1 MHNTS
6 VSLYLQLEEGVF
18 LMQEYQQHMVLE
30 SIKDLYLPK
39 ENYVKKKIVT
49 NKKGWIHKRSA
60 PTDKDII
67 NHISGGN
74 NLGVFGGS
82 TGTKFIVFDVDARER
97 AKDVTMKLIDALESE
112 YDINR
117 SRIFVFNSGGKG
129 YHVTLYLDNIIMYDD
144 LQLFYKQ
151 VIATIG
157 ENKNVIELRPT
168 KGQAVKLPFCS
179 HYKTENYAG
188 NVSPLDLSNSSIDEF
203 LFPLKQIV
211 LNDLLKRVVE
221 CEGLIIE
228 RGKKLTL
235 DKENAVFLDNVS
247 TNVNLDVYSLD
258 DLTKEME
265 QVRNANSL
273 IYKYT
278 RHNTTLKLATYLKC
292 IKKMDREDVKT
303 VIFNILCNTPRD
315 MFNDYDT
322 VMFERET
329 NRLVD
334 LVFNNNYKIGARRKI
349 SIYEGE
355 IKALLQLPGR
365 IELKRLGFAFLMHG
379 KRYMKPNGEFYF
391 SYNTIKKYVDCD
403 KTRISKQIEKL
414 VEGNV
419 VEITRQGVAHAKE
432 SERECTIY
440 KTVLENEGK
449 KIELIYNDSE
459 PPRFESIVSQLIEE
473 QVLKDLVSR
482 NNFYTQFKQY
492 YS

>member
-18 LMQEYQQHMVLE
+18 LMQEYQQHMMLE

-49 NKKGWIHKRSA
+49 NKKGWTHKRSA

-67 NHISGGN
+67 THISGGN
-74 NLGVFGGS
+74 NLGVFGGA

-97 AKDVTMKLIDALESE
+97 AKDVTTRLIDALESE
-112 YDINR
+112 YGINR

-144 LQLFYKQ
+144 LQLLYKQ
-151 VIATIG
+151 VIAMVG

-168 KGQAVKLPFCS
+168 EKQAVKLPFCS
-179 HYKTENYAG
+179 HYKTGNYAG
-188 NVSPLDLSNSSIDEF
+188 IVSSLDLSNSPIDEF

-221 CEGLIIE
+221 REGLIIE
-228 RGKKLTL
+228 RGEKLTL

-247 TNVNLDVYSLD
+247 TNVNLDVYD
-258 DLTKEME
+258 TEDKAKYME
-265 QVRNANSL
+265 RILRKNSL
-273 IYKYT
+273 EFKNT
-278 RHNTTLKLATYLKC
+278 RHNVTFTLATYLKDVYL
-292 IKKMDREDVKT
+292 KNREEVKT
-303 VIFNILCNTPRD
+303 IIYNMLCNTSPD
-315 MFNDYDT
+315 MFTTYDRKFFEETTNINVND
-322 VMFERET
+322 
-329 NRLVD
+329 
-334 LVFNNNYKIGARRKI
+334 VFDKPYYFGGRKKLE
-349 SIYEGE
+349 IYESE
-355 IKALLQLPGR
+355 ITGLLQLPGR
-365 IELKRLGFAFLMHG
+365 IELKRLGFVFLMHG

-391 SYNTIKKYVDCD
+391 SYNTIKKYVATDGG
-403 KTRISKQIEKL
+403 TISKQIEKL

-419 VEITRQGVAHAKE
+419 VEIVRQGVAHAKE

-440 KTVLENEGK
+440 KNVLENEGK
-449 KIELIYNDSE
+449 KIELVYNDSE

-473 QVLKDLVSR
+473 QVLQDLVSR
-482 NNFYTQFKQY
+482 KVFYSQFKQY
-492 YS
+492 YK

>member
-49 NKKGWIHKRSA
+49 NKKGWTHKRSA

-67 NHISGGN
+67 THISGGN
-74 NLGVFGGS
+74 NLGVFGGA

-97 AKDVTMKLIDALESE
+97 AKDVTMRLIDALESE
-112 YDINR
+112 YGINR

-144 LQLFYKQ
+144 LQLLYKQ
-151 VIATIG
+151 VIAMVG

-168 KGQAVKLPFCS
+168 EKQAVKLPFCS
-179 HYKTENYAG
+179 HYKTGNYAG
-188 NVSPLDLSNSSIDEF
+188 IVSPLDLSNSPIDEF

-211 LNDLLKRVVE
+211 LNDLLKRVAE
-221 CEGLIIE
+221 QEGLIIE
-228 RGKKLTL
+228 RGKKLTF

-247 TNVNLDVYSLD
+247 TNVNLDVYD
-258 DLTKEME
+258 TEDKAKYME
-265 QVRNANSL
+265 RILRKNSL
-273 IYKYT
+273 EFKNT
-278 RHNTTLKLATYLKC
+278 RHNVTFTLATYLKDVYL
-292 IKKMDREDVKT
+292 KNREEVKT
-303 VIFNILCNTPRD
+303 IIYNMLCNTPPD
-315 MFNDYDT
+315 MFTTYDRKFFEETTNINVND
-322 VMFERET
+322 
-329 NRLVD
+329 
-334 LVFNNNYKIGARRKI
+334 VFNKPYYFGGRKKLE
-349 SIYEGE
+349 IYESE
-355 IKALLQLPGR
+355 ITGLLQLPGR

-391 SYNTIKKYVDCD
+391 SYNTIQKYVDCD
-403 KTRISKQIEKL
+403 KKKISKQIKKL

-419 VEITRQGVAHAKE
+419 VEIVKQGVAHAKE

-449 KIELIYNDSE
+449 KIELIYNESE

-492 YS
+492 YK

>member
-1 MHNTS
+1 M
-6 VSLYLQLEEGVF
+6 
-18 LMQEYQQHMVLE
+18 LE

-49 NKKGWIHKRSA
+49 NKKGWTHKRSA

-67 NHISGGN
+67 THISGGN
-74 NLGVFGGS
+74 NLGVFGGA

-112 YDINR
+112 YGINR

-144 LQLFYKQ
+144 LQLLYKQ
-151 VIATIG
+151 VIAMVG

-168 KGQAVKLPFCS
+168 EKQAVKLPFCS
-179 HYKTENYAG
+179 HYKTGNYAG
-188 NVSPLDLSNSSIDEF
+188 NVSPLDLSNSPIDEF

-211 LNDLLKRVVE
+211 LNDLLKRVAE
-221 CEGLIIE
+221 QEGLIIE
-228 RGKKLTL
+228 RGKKLTF

-247 TNVNLDVYSLD
+247 TNVNLDVYD
-258 DLTKEME
+258 AEDKAKYME
-265 QVRNANSL
+265 RILRKNSL
-273 IYKYT
+273 EFKNT
-278 RHNTTLKLATYLKC
+278 RHNVTFTLATYLKDVYL
-292 IKKMDREDVKT
+292 KNREEVKT
-303 VIFNILCNTPRD
+303 IIYNILCNTSPD
-315 MFNDYDT
+315 MFTTYDRKFFEETTNINVND
-322 VMFERET
+322 
-329 NRLVD
+329 
-334 LVFNNNYKIGARRKI
+334 VFNKPYYFGGRKKLE
-349 SIYEGE
+349 IYESE
-355 IKALLQLPGR
+355 IIGLLQLPGR

-391 SYNTIKKYVDCD
+391 SYNTIQKYVDCR
-403 KTRISKQIEKL
+403 KNNITKQIEKL

-419 VEITRQGVAHAKE
+419 VEIVRQGVAHAKE

-440 KTVLENEGK
+440 KTVLDNEGK
-449 KIELIYNDSE
+449 KIELVYNDSE

-482 NNFYTQFKQY
+482 KVFSTQFKQFY
-492 YS
+492 K

>member
-1 MHNTS
+1 
-6 VSLYLQLEEGVF
+6 
-18 LMQEYQQHMVLE
+18 MQEYQQHMVLE

-67 NHISGGN
+67 KHISGGN
-74 NLGVFGGS
+74 NLGVFGGA

-97 AKDVTMKLIDALESE
+97 AKDVTMKLIDVLESE
-112 YDINR
+112 YGINR

-151 VIATIG
+151 VIAMVG

-168 KGQAVKLPFCS
+168 EKQAVKLPFCS
-179 HYKTENYAG
+179 HYKTGNYAG
-188 NVSPLDLSNSSIDEF
+188 IVSPLDLSNSSIDEF

-211 LNDLLKRVVE
+211 LNDLLKRVAE
-221 CEGLIIE
+221 QEGLIIE
-228 RGKKLTL
+228 RGKKLTF

-247 TNVNLDVYSLD
+247 TNVNLDVYD
-258 DLTKEME
+258 TEDKAKYME
-265 QVRNANSL
+265 RILRKNSL
-273 IYKYT
+273 EFKNT
-278 RHNTTLKLATYLKC
+278 RHNVTFTLATYLK
-292 IKKMDREDVKT
+292 DVYLRNREEVKT
-303 VIFNILCNTPRD
+303 IIYNMLCNTSPD
-315 MFNDYDT
+315 MFTTYDRKFFEETTNINVND
-322 VMFERET
+322 
-329 NRLVD
+329 
-334 LVFNNNYKIGARRKI
+334 VFNKPYYFGGRKKLE
-349 SIYEGE
+349 IYESE
-355 IKALLQLPGR
+355 ITGLLQLPGR

-391 SYNTIKKYVDCD
+391 SYNTIKKY
-403 KTRISKQIEKL
+403 IHINGNQIGKQIEKL

-419 VEITRQGVAHAKE
+419 VEIVRQGVAHAKE

-449 KIELIYNDSE
+449 KIELVYNESE
-459 PPRFESIVSQLIEE
+459 PASFESIVSQLIRE
-473 QVLKDLVSR
+473 KDLRSLVSQKV
-482 NNFYTQFKQY
+482 FYSQFKQY
-492 YS
+492 YK

>member
-18 LMQEYQQHMVLE
+18 LMQEYQQHMMLE
-30 SIKDLYLPK
+30 SIKDLYLQK

-49 NKKGWIHKRSA
+49 NKKGWVHKRSA

-67 NHISGGN
+67 KHISGGN
-74 NLGVFGGS
+74 NLGVFGGA

-97 AKDVTMKLIDALESE
+97 AKGVTMKLIDALESE
-112 YDINR
+112 YGINR

-144 LQLFYKQ
+144 LQLLYKQ
-151 VIATIG
+151 VIAMIG

-168 KGQAVKLPFCS
+168 EKQAVKLPFCS
-179 HYKTENYAG
+179 HYKTGNYAG
-188 NVSPLDLSNSSIDEF
+188 IVSPLDLSNSSIDEF
-203 LFPLKQIV
+203 LFPVKQIV
-211 LNDLLKRVVE
+211 LNDLLKRVAE
-221 CEGLIIE
+221 QEGLIIE
-228 RGKKLTL
+228 RGKKLTF

-258 DLTKEME
+258 DLAKEMK
-265 QVRNANSL
+265 QVRDANSL

-278 RHNTTLKLATYLKC
+278 RHHTTLKLATYLKC
-292 IKKMDREDVKT
+292 IEKMGREDVKT
-303 VIFNILCNTPRD
+303 IIFNILCNTPKD

-391 SYNTIKKYVDCD
+391 SYNTIQKYVDCD
-403 KTRISKQIEKL
+403 KKKISKQIKKL

-419 VEITRQGVAHAKE
+419 VEIVRQGVAHAKE

-449 KIELIYNDSE
+449 KIELVYNESE

-492 YS
+492 YK

>member
-1 MHNTS
+1 
-6 VSLYLQLEEGVF
+6 
-18 LMQEYQQHMVLE
+18 MQEYQQHMMLE

-49 NKKGWIHKRSA
+49 NKKGWTHKRSA

-67 NHISGGN
+67 THISGGN
-74 NLGVFGGS
+74 NLGVFGGA

-112 YDINR
+112 YGINR

-144 LQLFYKQ
+144 LQLLYKQ
-151 VIATIG
+151 VIAMVG

-168 KGQAVKLPFCS
+168 EKQAVKLPFCS
-179 HYKTENYAG
+179 HYKTGNYAG
-188 NVSPLDLSNSSIDEF
+188 NVSPLDLSNSPIDEF

-211 LNDLLKRVVE
+211 LNDLLKRVAE
-221 CEGLIIE
+221 QEGLIIE
-228 RGKKLTL
+228 RGKKLTF

-247 TNVNLDVYSLD
+247 TNVNLDVYD
-258 DLTKEME
+258 AEDKAKYME
-265 QVRNANSL
+265 RILRKNSL
-273 IYKYT
+273 EFKNT
-278 RHNTTLKLATYLKC
+278 RHNVTFTLATYLKDVYL
-292 IKKMDREDVKT
+292 KNREEVKT
-303 VIFNILCNTPRD
+303 IIYNILCNTSPD
-315 MFNDYDT
+315 MFTTYDRKFFEETTNINVND
-322 VMFERET
+322 
-329 NRLVD
+329 
-334 LVFNNNYKIGARRKI
+334 VFNKPYYFGGRKKLE
-349 SIYEGE
+349 IYESE
-355 IKALLQLPGR
+355 IIGLLQLPGR

-391 SYNTIKKYVDCD
+391 SYNTIQKYVDCR
-403 KTRISKQIEKL
+403 KNNITKQIEKL

-419 VEITRQGVAHAKE
+419 VEIVRQGVAHAKE

-440 KTVLENEGK
+440 KTVLDNEGK
-449 KIELIYNDSE
+449 KIELVYNDSE

-482 NNFYTQFKQY
+482 KVFSTQFKQFY
-492 YS
+492 K

>member
-1 MHNTS
+1 
-6 VSLYLQLEEGVF
+6 
-18 LMQEYQQHMVLE
+18 MQEYQQHMVLE

-67 NHISGGN
+67 KHISGGN
-74 NLGVFGGS
+74 NLGVFGGA

-97 AKDVTMKLIDALESE
+97 AKDVTMKLIDVLESE
-112 YDINR
+112 YGINR

-151 VIATIG
+151 VIAMVG

-168 KGQAVKLPFCS
+168 EKQAVKLPFCS
-179 HYKTENYAG
+179 HYKTGNYAG
-188 NVSPLDLSNSSIDEF
+188 IVSPLDLSNSSIDEF

-211 LNDLLKRVVE
+211 LNDLLKRVAE
-221 CEGLIIE
+221 QEGLIIE
-228 RGKKLTL
+228 RGKKLTF

-247 TNVNLDVYSLD
+247 TNVNLDVYD
-258 DLTKEME
+258 TEDKAKYME
-265 QVRNANSL
+265 RILRKNSL
-273 IYKYT
+273 EFKNT
-278 RHNTTLKLATYLKC
+278 RHNVTFTLATYLK
-292 IKKMDREDVKT
+292 DVYLRNREEVKT
-303 VIFNILCNTPRD
+303 IIYNMLCNTSPD
-315 MFNDYDT
+315 MFTTYDRKFFEETTNINVND
-322 VMFERET
+322 
-329 NRLVD
+329 
-334 LVFNNNYKIGARRKI
+334 VFNKPYYFGGRKKLE
-349 SIYEGE
+349 IYESE
-355 IKALLQLPGR
+355 ITGLLQLPGR

-391 SYNTIKKYVDCD
+391 SYNTIKKY
-403 KTRISKQIEKL
+403 IHINGNQIGKQIEKL

-419 VEITRQGVAHAKE
+419 VEIVRQGVAHAKE

-449 KIELIYNDSE
+449 KIELVYNESE
-459 PPRFESIVSQLIEE
+459 PASFESIVSQLIRE
-473 QVLKDLVSR
+473 KDLR
-482 NNFYTQFKQY
+482 
-492 YS
+492 

>member
-49 NKKGWIHKRSA
+49 NKKGWTHKRSA

-67 NHISGGN
+67 THISGGN
-74 NLGVFGGS
+74 NLGVFGGA

-112 YDINR
+112 YGINR

-144 LQLFYKQ
+144 LQLLYKQ
-151 VIATIG
+151 VIAMVG

-168 KGQAVKLPFCS
+168 EKQAVKLPFCS
-179 HYKTENYAG
+179 HYKTGNYAG
-188 NVSPLDLSNSSIDEF
+188 NVSSLDLSNSPIDEF
-203 LFPLKQIV
+203 LFPVKQIV
-211 LNDLLKRVVE
+211 LNDLLKRVAE
-221 CEGLIIE
+221 REGLIIE
-228 RGKKLTL
+228 RGEKLTF

-247 TNVNLDVYSLD
+247 TNVNLDVYD
-258 DLTKEME
+258 AEDKAKYME
-265 QVRNANSL
+265 RILRKNSL
-273 IYKYT
+273 EFKNT
-278 RHNTTLKLATYLKC
+278 RHNVTFTLATYLKDVYL
-292 IKKMDREDVKT
+292 KNREEVKT
-303 VIFNILCNTPRD
+303 IIYNILCNTSPD
-315 MFNDYDT
+315 MFTTYDRKFFEETTNINVND
-322 VMFERET
+322 
-329 NRLVD
+329 
-334 LVFNNNYKIGARRKI
+334 VFNKPYYFGGRKKLE
-349 SIYEGE
+349 IYEGE

-403 KTRISKQIEKL
+403 KTRISKQIKKL

-419 VEITRQGVAHAKE
+419 VEIVQQGVAHAKE

-449 KIELIYNDSE
+449 KIELVYNESE
-459 PPRFESIVSQLIEE
+459 PASFESIVSQLIEE
-473 QVLKDLVSR
+473 QVLQDLVSR
-482 NNFYTQFKQY
+482 KVFYSQFKQY
-492 YS
+492 YK